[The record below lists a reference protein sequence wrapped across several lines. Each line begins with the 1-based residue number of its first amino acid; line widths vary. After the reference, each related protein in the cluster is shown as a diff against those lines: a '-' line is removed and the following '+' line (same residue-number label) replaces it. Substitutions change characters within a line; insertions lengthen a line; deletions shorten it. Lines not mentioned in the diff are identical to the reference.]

1 MDRRITGHNR
11 RLAKKRVQYLYKALC
26 FVSSLVVADSIML
39 RNMLPLHCCQTLQ
52 GILKTKIH
60 DRMRYVLIFIF
71 SITFTL
77 GAKGQSI
84 NIDSCGLDNKSILTK
99 WEMEY
104 FKESIKTLKS
114 IELENKLFAFAYG
127 NSGNTVISKRDYF
140 EKWGRDY
147 YKGNADVPNILISLT
162 EEEKSLSGGYDFII
176 VSYSKT
182 VIAGESRIKLIE
194 RVKRY
199 TEANQL

>member
-1 MDRRITGHNR
+1 MGLVDRKEERTAN
-11 RLAKKRVQYLYKALC
+11 
-26 FVSSLVVADSIML
+26 STLVKWRGSCIKDSFML
-39 RNMLPLHCCQTLQ
+39 RNMLPSHRCQTLQ

-60 DRMRYVLIFIF
+60 DRMRHVLIFIF

-114 IELENKLFAFAYG
+114 IELENKLFAFACG
-127 NSGNTVISKRDYF
+127 NSGNTVISKKDYF
-140 EKWGRDY
+140 DKWGRDY
-147 YKGNADVPNILISLT
+147 YNRNADVSNILFSLT